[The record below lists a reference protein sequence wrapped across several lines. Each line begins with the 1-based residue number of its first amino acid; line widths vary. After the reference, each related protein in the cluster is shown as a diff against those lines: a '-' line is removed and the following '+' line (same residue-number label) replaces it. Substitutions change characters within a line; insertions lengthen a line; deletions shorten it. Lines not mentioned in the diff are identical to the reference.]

1 MLAYLDK
8 SAAAKRDVVRPP
20 SSILPAAESA
30 CGRGTMPLK
39 EKEKLNPRG
48 IGDGAKPRS
57 AKELA
62 AISQIGPEEQDPEKQ
77 SVLLGEIL
85 SFSPS
90 AVIDSKVVSPTALFI
105 RPSTASRRAVADA
118 SGNSLLLT
126 GCRGGGRGGYN
137 RPSRAAAAPTL
148 TSQMVTEDPDENH
161 SDDDDD
167 DEGWR
172 SARNS
177 MKSRASGFIM
187 LPCPVFTKPITSLS
201 SSSSNIVSVIEVA
214 TDSGESDGFANPN
227 SSAQIIFIA
236 SSGEDHPDVLAKL
249 AAEAAEETVRDIV
262 ISNADNSQPDGQPV
276 LVLAVSNSDTSGKDM
291 NCGLHGQSDPC
302 VVEPRQHV
310 SGSGS
315 LLTQRSATSGRKKIV
330 PKMLKPVQASVS
342 MSVSEPS
349 TGTIL

>member
-20 SSILPAAESA
+20 SSIMPAAESA
-30 CGRGTMPLK
+30 YKRGNMPLK
-39 EKEKLNPRG
+39 VKEKSNPRG
-48 IGDGAKPRS
+48 TGEGAKSPS
-57 AKELA
+57 SKEPA
-62 AISQIGPEEQDPEKQ
+62 VISQKEPEEQDPEKQ
-77 SVLLGEIL
+77 SALLGEIL

-90 AVIDSKVVSPTALFI
+90 AVIDSKAVSPTAMFI
-105 RPSTASRRAVADA
+105 RPSTAPRRAVADA
-118 SGNSLLLT
+118 SGDSLVLT

-148 TSQMVTEDPDENH
+148 TSQMVNEDSDENN
-161 SDDDDD
+161 SDDDD

-172 SARNS
+172 SARNI
-177 MKSRASGFIM
+177 MKSKASGYIM
-187 LPCPVFTKPITSLS
+187 LPCPVVTNPITSLS
-201 SSSSNIVSVIEVA
+201 SSSSNIVSVVEVDR
-214 TDSGESDGFANPN
+214 DSGETDGFATPN
-227 SSAQIIFIA
+227 SAAPIIFIA
-236 SSGEDHPDVLAKL
+236 SSEEDYPDIRSKL

-262 ISNADNSQPDGQPV
+262 ISNADNSQLDGQPL

-315 LLTQRSATSGRKKIV
+315 LLTQRSATSGRKRIV
-330 PKMLKPVQASVS
+330 PKMLKPAQASVS
-342 MSVSEPS
+342 LSISGPS